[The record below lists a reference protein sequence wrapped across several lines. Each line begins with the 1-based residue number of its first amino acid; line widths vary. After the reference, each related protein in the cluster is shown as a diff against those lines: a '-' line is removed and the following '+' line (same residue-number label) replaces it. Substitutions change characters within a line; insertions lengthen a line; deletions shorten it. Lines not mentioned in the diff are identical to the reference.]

1 MRPTSIPFHFR
12 CTTNARTSWLSTS
25 LPPSAVHSRKP
36 VYSPLACSLSSSPSS
51 CIPRARPV
59 PCAPL
64 ALVVLSLGPSPP
76 DHLPQQRSGLCKR
89 AVHAQLQPRHR
100 RVYVAAWAETARY
113 RKTRA
118 HGTSRHRVLRP
129 RADGH
134 GARLALLNEEGALF
148 AGTQAS
154 IPLMDDDVQI
164 GPVLDPVVIP
174 ARAPDRFHAHR
185 PA

>member
-1 MRPTSIPFHFR
+1 M
-12 CTTNARTSWLSTS
+12 
-25 LPPSAVHSRKP
+25 
-36 VYSPLACSLSSSPSS
+36 Y
-51 CIPRARPV
+51 PRARLV

-118 HGTSRHRVLRP
+118 HGTSRRQALRP

-134 GARLALLNEEGALF
+134 GARLALLNEE
-148 AGTQAS
+148 
-154 IPLMDDDVQI
+154 
-164 GPVLDPVVIP
+164 
-174 ARAPDRFHAHR
+174 DRPR
-185 PA
+185 P